1 MGDCET
7 LFTNLMTVQ
16 SISKQRRANFRSVVL
31 NEDVKAVSR
40 PECHARGLIPFC
52 HENPRLRIER
62 RISLLTNLLPPGSD
76 YVSGYEDEFIYS
88 EDCFQVLLPWIDE
101 ALLLPSFGM
110 PLPSFQLVVD
120 GDARESSEFWHMLKY
135 AAATQQARR
144 KQLQLSGTDLPTGEL
159 RPIYDGD
166 YAVWDFPSGFAR
178 MVRDIYEGNS
188 VVRYNGDVGEVWDE
202 DTFFSERKDWT
213 ELQWETD
220 WNETVDQ
227 GIVSNF
233 WPKISERYLKE
244 RLPC

>member
-1 MGDCET
+1 
-7 LFTNLMTVQ
+7 
-16 SISKQRRANFRSVVL
+16 
-31 NEDVKAVSR
+31 
-40 PECHARGLIPFC
+40 
-52 HENPRLRIER
+52 
-62 RISLLTNLLPPGSD
+62 
-76 YVSGYEDEFIYS
+76 VSGYEDQFIYS
-88 EDCFQVLLPWIDE
+88 EDCFQVLLPWIEE

-120 GDARESSEFWHMLKY
+120 DDARESSEFWHMLKY
-135 AAATQQARR
+135 AAATQQARH

-159 RPIYDGD
+159 RPMYDGD
-166 YAVWDFPSGFAR
+166 SAVWDFPSGFAR
-178 MVRDIYEGNS
+178 MVRDICEGNS
-188 VVRYNGDVGEVWDE
+188 VVWYNGDVGEVWDE

-233 WPKISERYLKE
+233 WPKISARYLKE